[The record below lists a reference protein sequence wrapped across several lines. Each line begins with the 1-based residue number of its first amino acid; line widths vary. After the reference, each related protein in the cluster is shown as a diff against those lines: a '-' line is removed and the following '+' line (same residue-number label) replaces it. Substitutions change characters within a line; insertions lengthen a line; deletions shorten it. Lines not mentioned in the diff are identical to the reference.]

1 MIKRSLLANLCVS
14 YNAGSLHQ
22 LDDDHWGPGQGEE
35 EIERK
40 KKDPR
45 SIAMV

>member
-1 MIKRSLLANLCVS
+1 MPYGGDSSLES
-14 YNAGSLHQ
+14 G
-22 LDDDHWGPGQGEE
+22 DDRRGLGRGEE

-40 KKDPR
+40 KKDLR